1 MWQEIDSGRHYC
13 HWWQDL
19 DRSSITAMSLLLI
32 VLVLSLAAIA
42 WSVRAI
48 FHDGPS
54 ARPPRSHGV
63 DTDFVAP
70 TARGAYERA
79 A

>member
-1 MWQEIDSGRHYC
+1 M
-13 HWWQDL
+13 
-19 DRSSITAMSLLLI
+19 SILLI

-42 WSVRAI
+42 WSVRAVL
-48 FHDGPS
+48 HDGPS

-70 TARGAYERA
+70 TVRGAYERA